1 MNNRRLSLLV
11 LLVVVAVVAS
21 VEWYLA
27 AERPIAPAEK
37 PGEAAVFE
45 SCATVIH
52 TPPQHG

>member
-37 PGEAAVFE
+37 PGDAAVFE